1 MSDLY
6 DSDTDTDNDT
16 QVQVRP
22 TDNDDDVTVVED
34 IRSVE
39 DLPLGPPPE
48 LMYHANIEDIII
60 TNDDN
65 DDDNEKMK
73 MIKANI
79 PKLLE
84 LLGKNDDLQTT
95 LFDMLNKPEEDE
107 TASEVSFCT
116 FQ

>member
-22 TDNDDDVTVVED
+22 TDNGDDEVTVVED
-34 IRSVE
+34 NTSPPTPPDDTE
-39 DLPLGPPPE
+39 DTT
-48 LMYHANIEDIII
+48 
-60 TNDDN
+60 TNE
-65 DDDNEKMK
+65 DNEKMK

-84 LLGKNDDLQTT
+84 LLEKNTEIQTT
-95 LFDMLNKPEEDE
+95 LYDMLNKPEEVKTDA
-107 TASEVSFCT
+107 ASEVDFCSF
-116 FQ
+116 Q